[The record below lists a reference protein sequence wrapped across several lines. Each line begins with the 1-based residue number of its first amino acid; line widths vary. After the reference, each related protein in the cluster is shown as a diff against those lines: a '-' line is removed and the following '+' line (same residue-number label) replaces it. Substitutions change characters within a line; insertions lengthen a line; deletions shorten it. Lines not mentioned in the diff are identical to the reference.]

1 MNIQVSDLSQN
12 PLTGDALAA
21 HLQAHD
27 VTPTAQRLQIAE
39 VMFREPQHLSAEQ
52 ILAAVKAA
60 GAMVSKATVYNTLK
74 LFSEKG
80 LVREVIVDPTRVFYD
95 STTGAHHHFYNA
107 DTGVLTDIFP
117 DDVRFAQLPVL
128 PAGTRQDGI
137 EVIIRLRR
145 QSS

>member
-1 MNIQVSDLSQN
+1 VPDLPEN

-39 VMFREPQHLSAEQ
+39 VMFRQPQHLSAEQ
-52 ILAAVKAA
+52 ILVAVKAS
-60 GAMVSKATVYNTLK
+60 GARVSKATIYNTLK

-95 STTGAHHHFYNA
+95 STTGSHHHFYNA
-107 DTGVLTDIFP
+107 DTGALIDIFP

-128 PAGTRQDGI
+128 PAGTREDGI
-137 EVIIRLRR
+137 EVIIRLRK
-145 QSS
+145 QPA